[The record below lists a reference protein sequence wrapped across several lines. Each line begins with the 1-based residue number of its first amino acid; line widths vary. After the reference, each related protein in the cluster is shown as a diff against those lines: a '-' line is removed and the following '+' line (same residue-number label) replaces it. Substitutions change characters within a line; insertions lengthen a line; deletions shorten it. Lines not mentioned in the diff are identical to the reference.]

1 MDFFHFGL
9 KHKKKKK
16 KKKKTPTPKKKKKKK
31 TIPDIFCDYVL
42 VFQRQVEQLI
52 QRRHGCDETKRDTE
66 MMKIERE
73 GERWEAKKLFSFA
86 GSATAQTANAE
97 KKPNNNQG
105 RR

>member
-1 MDFFHFGL
+1 LEDEQ
-9 KHKKKKK
+9 
-16 KKKKTPTPKKKKKKK
+16 TPHPKKKKKKK
-31 TIPDIFCDYVL
+31 TIPDIFCNYVF

-52 QRRHGCDETKRDTE
+52 QRRHGCHETKRDTE
-66 MMKIERE
+66 IMKIERE
-73 GERWEAKKLFSFA
+73 RERERREAKKLFSFA